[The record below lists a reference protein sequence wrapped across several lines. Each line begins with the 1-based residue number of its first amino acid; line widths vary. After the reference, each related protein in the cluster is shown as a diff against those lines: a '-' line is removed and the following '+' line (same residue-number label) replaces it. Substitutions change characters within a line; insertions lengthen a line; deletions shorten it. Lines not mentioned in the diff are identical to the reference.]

1 MKKLSVLLLAV
12 GLLYFSACDP
22 VEPAPEE
29 TTLHLNF
36 AGKYGTE
43 QLVLNQTYDFPGDM
57 DLMYSTLLFYISDVR
72 LVTVDD
78 QEVVIKDVDMVN
90 FYDHHA
96 NPATAAEGET
106 ITIADVPQGDYK
118 GIRFGIGLPA
128 DLNATNPADYAATH
142 PMSRTEMYWDWRGTF
157 IFSMIE
163 GSVDTLQDGTPD
175 VFLTYHS
182 GSDAMYEQVDLA
194 YNFSIG
200 DGDALTLP
208 LVLDAQKIL
217 VNNGSAYDVVNNNV
231 THTTADDYHIA
242 EAIIRNLANAISIQD

>member
-1 MKKLSVLLLAV
+1 MLAV

-29 TTLHLNF
+29 TTLKVNF
-36 AGKYGTE
+36 LGQYDTE
-43 QLVLNQTYDFPGDM
+43 PLVLNQAYSYPGDM
-57 DLMYSTLLFYISDVR
+57 DLTYSTLLFYISDVR

-78 QEVVIKDVDMVN
+78 EEVVIKDVDMVN

-96 NPATAAEGET
+96 NPATAADGET
-106 ITIADVPQGDYK
+106 ITITDVPEGDYK

-157 IFSMIE
+157 IFSMVE
-163 GSVDTLQDGTPD
+163 GAVDTLQDGTPD

-200 DGDALTLP
+200 GGDELTIP
-208 LVLDAQKIL
+208 LVLDAKKIL
-217 VNNGSAYDVVNNNV
+217 VTGAGAYDVVNNNV

-242 EAIIRNLANAISIQD
+242 EAIIQNLANAISVKN